1 MSGSMTS
8 RRPSSRAHRRRLAAW
23 GDPGFVD
30 SALTTWAGLVAV
42 PEPVTRTVEE
52 VTGVPARTFRRW
64 AADHISDFRPL
75 SHTPPPALRHY
86 TN

>member
-1 MSGSMTS
+1 MKQHQAST
-8 RRPSSRAHRRRLAAW
+8 W

-30 SALTTWAGLVAV
+30 SALSTWASMVAQ

-64 AADHISDFRPL
+64 VGDHAGDFR
-75 SHTPPPALRHY
+75 TPPRTP
-86 TN
+86 